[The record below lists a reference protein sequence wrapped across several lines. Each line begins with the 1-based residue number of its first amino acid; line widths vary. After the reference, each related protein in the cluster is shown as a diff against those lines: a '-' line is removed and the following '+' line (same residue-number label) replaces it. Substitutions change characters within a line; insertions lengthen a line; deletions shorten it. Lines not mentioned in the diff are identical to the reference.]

1 MQGTVLI
8 LDGVATSRIMLRVQ
22 LSAAYYRVVQ
32 ATALA
37 GVAELVRRTRPDVIA
52 CAMNLPDGDAITL
65 RQRLRHDPD
74 LDAIPVIAITEE
86 NDRHARI
93 RALEAGIDDVI
104 SRPLDD
110 PLLMARVRNLVRSRN
125 NAEVQVLRE
134 ATGHPLGFSEP
145 AQLFAPPQARV
156 ALLTASEA
164 RGARWQSDLR
174 TACPHFLTVHRT
186 GDILALLSAPGAD
199 AVVLDLGARGERDPL
214 SLMAELKAR
223 AVTGGVPVIAVTE
236 SGDARAAADA
246 LERGADDV
254 LERGFCPQELA
265 LRLDQALRRKARS
278 DLLRRSV
285 RNGLRAAVLDPLTGI
300 YNRRYALPH
309 LSRVTEEAQAS
320 GARFAVMLADIDH
333 FKQVN
338 DRFGHPVGD
347 AVLVE
352 TALRL
357 QSLLR
362 PSDMLARVGGEEF
375 LVVLAHTSPAS
386 AALLA
391 ERLCREINGR
401 PYRLAGLQRDLPV
414 SISVGLVLGPSG
426 GGGLVAT
433 DMTAN
438 DLITRADRALYR
450 AKAGGRN
457 KVSTFPEAA

>member
-1 MQGTVLI
+1 MS
-8 LDGVATSRIMLRVQ
+8 DGEIFDEMWGR
-22 LSAAYYRVVQ
+22 
-32 ATALA
+32 
-37 GVAELVRRTRPDVIA
+37 
-52 CAMNLPDGDAITL
+52 DATL
-65 RQRLRHDPD
+65 R
-74 LDAIPVIAITEE
+74 
-86 NDRHARI
+86 
-93 RALEAGIDDVI
+93 
-104 SRPLDD
+104 
-110 PLLMARVRNLVRSRN
+110 
-125 NAEVQVLRE
+125 
-134 ATGHPLGFSEP
+134 
-145 AQLFAPPQARV
+145 
-156 ALLTASEA
+156 LT
-164 RGARWQSDLR
+164 
-174 TACPHFLTVHRT
+174 
-186 GDILALLSAPGAD
+186 
-199 AVVLDLGARGERDPL
+199 
-214 SLMAELKAR
+214 
-223 AVTGGVPVIAVTE
+223 
-236 SGDARAAADA
+236 ARAA
-246 LERGADDV
+246 
-254 LERGFCPQELA
+254 
-265 LRLDQALRRKARS
+265 RLDQEAGPEVLLAHSGHGSTDPSMVIEALDYGAGGVMTLPFHADEAMARLT
-278 DLLRRSV
+278 LLADRRRSML
-285 RNGLRAAVLDPLTGI
+285 RTRDQLRHGLQSALTDPLTGL

-391 ERLCREINGR
+391 ERLRREINGR

-433 DMTAN
+433 DMSAE